1 MSVVLRERRVTKIVE
16 ADARIRRSLFGVA
29 LVASFA
35 QFGAVAALN
44 DVATHFGSHPNLLHV
59 NTLVGLNGSQIALGL
74 AILRLASLGSL
85 AFTSHA
91 DRTPRPEILKW
102 VLYVG
107 LLLTG
112 LAALSPSY
120 WIFVLLFALARP
132 LFGAASAL
140 AQIMTS
146 EHSHGH
152 RVGSM
157 AVLTAGTGIGAGL
170 AAVLHG
176 AVRGPNSFRWLFAL
190 ALVPLMFMPL
200 VLRPLKA
207 VVSSQKSDERLGAVP
222 HELRKPVLTLS
233 LVAFSVGVIGGPANG
248 FAFVYGE
255 GVCHI
260 QPSSMSLIILLCAV
274 TGLVGLW
281 IGNFLSK
288 RIGLKRTLVLTI
300 LTVAL
305 MATIAYGGSKAQFI
319 VGYLL
324 GIGMSGAMSPVLA
337 TLATQIFPKRHRAT
351 CAGWIVVAGVLGAV
365 IGLELFGLLVD
376 SWHGNF
382 PWRVAALV
390 TFWPG
395 LTLLTLL
402 PRINEEHR
410 D

>member
-1 MSVVLRERRVTKIVE
+1 VVLYERGATNQGDVE
-16 ADARIRRSLFGVA
+16 ARIRRALFGVA

-44 DVATHFGSHPNLLHV
+44 DVATHFGSHPNLLHI
-59 NTLVGLNGSQIALGL
+59 NTLVGLKGSQIALGL

-91 DRTPRPEILKW
+91 DRTPRPKILKW

-120 WIFVLLFALARP
+120 WVFVLLFALARP

-190 ALVPLMFMPL
+190 ALVPLFIMPL
-200 VLRPLKA
+200 VLRPLRS
-207 VVSSQKSDERLGAVP
+207 VVSSQKSDARLGAVP
-222 HELRKPVLTLS
+222 RELRKPVLTLS
-233 LVAFSVGVIGGPANG
+233 LVAFAVGIIGGPANG
-248 FAFVYGE
+248 FAVVYGE

-260 QPSSMSLIILLCAV
+260 QPSSMSLIILLCAL
-274 TGLVGLW
+274 TGLGGLW
-281 IGNFLSK
+281 VGSRLSK

-300 LTVAL
+300 LSVAL
-305 MATIAYGGSKAQFI
+305 MATIAYGGSKPQFI
-319 VGYLL
+319 VGYLI
-324 GIGMSGAMSPVLA
+324 GMGMSGAMSPVLA
-337 TLATQIFPKRHRAT
+337 TLATQVFPKRNRAT

-365 IGLELFGLLVD
+365 FGLELFGYIVD

-382 PWRVAALV
+382 PWRMAALI
-390 TFWPG
+390 TFWPE
-395 LTLLTLL
+395 LALLTLL

-410 D
+410 H